1 MRRLKR
7 NEEGVSPVIATILMV
22 AITVVLAATLWM
34 MLDTGDTSNMPLS
47 ATVSGEYDGDK
58 NVTVT
63 FDSLQT
69 PGTTAPENIEM
80 VVEATVDGTDESA
93 TVWGDELPDGSWSLL
108 NDDGEVRSSA
118 EATIDITQ
126 VEDEDGTNPFDP
138 ASDVDDINSV
148 TIFIEGY
155 DGSRTIS
162 DF

>member
-47 ATVSGEYDGDK
+47 AQISGEAGEGA

-69 PGTTAPENIEM
+69 PGTAAPENIEI
-80 VVEATVDGTDESA
+80 VIETTAGED
-93 TVWGDELPDGSWSLL
+93 TVWGNEFDIDEDWSLL
-108 NDDGEVRSSA
+108 NDDDEVRSSS
-118 EATIDITQ
+118 ELKFNVTKDP
-126 VEDEDGTNPFDP
+126 VEDMSGWSYGSDGDEFE
-138 ASDVDDINSV
+138 SI

-155 DGSRTIS
+155 DGSRTIE